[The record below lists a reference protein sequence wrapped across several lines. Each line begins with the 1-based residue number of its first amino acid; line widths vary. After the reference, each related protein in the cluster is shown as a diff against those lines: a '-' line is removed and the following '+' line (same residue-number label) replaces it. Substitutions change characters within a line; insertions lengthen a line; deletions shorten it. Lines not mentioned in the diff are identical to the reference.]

1 MANRSCDWLEYEKTN
16 NPNSPLLLTVNFPA
30 PHGPEDAA
38 PSWQTVFNSTRQPI
52 NLENYNYVNNE
63 KKHSLL
69 REGSNAIKLYQ
80 KGSSRVK
87 ASEWIYLIEMY
98 YTFTT
103 PIQPIKRQIDK
114 QMDPETIKF
123 GNMLRRKRLQVEW
136 INYCCGSEEIDFLIL
151 DFVIRWWCGE

>member
-1 MANRSCDWLEYEKTN
+1 MANRSCDWLEYEKTK

-69 REGSNAIKLYQ
+69 RKGLNAIKLYQ
-80 KGSSRVK
+80 KGSSGVN
-87 ASEWIYLIEMY
+87 
-98 YTFTT
+98 FT
-103 PIQPIKRQIDK
+103 
-114 QMDPETIKF
+114 
-123 GNMLRRKRLQVEW
+123 RREF
-136 INYCCGSEEIDFLIL
+136 I
-151 DFVIRWWCGE
+151 